1 MKCFNDMGYHE
12 RTYRPRNR
20 KYSEINRLAGRFFH
34 IWRKR
39 LMLKAFD
46 LNADLP
52 SLAILHKKASHPG
65 GFFCFWCSCR
75 TMRFYFSVRTEC
87 HYVKLTFSSLPKS
100 WIPWLFQVLLRHI
113 TNKKLRNE
121 VKTRKQYPRSP
132 KCSHRSQ
139 LTGYLRYLPLGLCNE
154 PHHSLVY

>member
-1 MKCFNDMGYHE
+1 MWIVFVCSCVKITLRFSPELSTFRQVSTIFGALFYLELILLLN
-12 RTYRPRNR
+12 TLLRN
-20 KYSEINRLAGRFFH
+20 F
-34 IWRKR
+34 
-39 LMLKAFD
+39 
-46 LNADLP
+46 P
-52 SLAILHKKASHPG
+52 SLFLLSGTKKAAIATFQESL
-65 GFFCFWCSCR
+65 FYRNTALR
-75 TMRFYFSVRTEC
+75 TKC